1 MSRVCC
7 VLGVLTIAAFAPVAG
22 ATKAAAAS
30 NIVVNGD
37 FELPDGGGA
46 TITNTPPT
54 GWTNSF
60 GNTDIV
66 GPDTWDAASG
76 KQSVDLNGDQQ
87 GGLYQDLTTTPSQA
101 YVLRFAYAGNFYGSP
116 TVKTFTVTFGGTS
129 FALSFDTTNSS
140 QHSMGWIY
148 AQYNVTASATT
159 TRLEFDSTTMNV
171 PHGPA
176 IDDVSVIPA
185 LGTAVAE
192 TPLTLLLAPIGA
204 ATGGLTWMVSRRRS
218 SRGAAAKTS

>member
-1 MSRVCC
+1 MTRVVCILC
-7 VLGVLTIAAFAPVAG
+7 ALAIAAFAPFVG
-22 ATKAAAAS
+22 ATRATAAS
-30 NIVVNGD
+30 NIVFNGD

-54 GWTNSF
+54 GWTNPF

-76 KQSVDLNGDQQ
+76 EQSVDLNGDQR
-87 GGLYQDLTTTPSQA
+87 GGLYQDLTTTSGQN
-101 YVLRFAYAGNFYGSP
+101 YLLRFAYAGNFYGP
-116 TVKTFTVTFGGTS
+116 PAVKTFTVTFGATS

-148 AQYNVTASATT
+148 AQYNVTAAATT

-176 IDDVSVIPA
+176 IDDVSVTPA

-192 TPLTLLLAPIGA
+192 TPLALFVVPVGA
-204 ATGGLTWMVSRRRS
+204 AAVGLTWVVSRRRD
-218 SRGAAAKTS
+218 SRAAADHRR